1 MKFKTV
7 YKCQSCGQESA
18 KWLGQCPGCGE
29 WNTLAEEVEASGRAK
44 AGERRSLTEFSSG
57 TVKLAE
63 SGCLDEARIKTG
75 LSELDRLLGEGL
87 IRGQMVLLAGAPGIG
102 KSTLM
107 MQIAGALAKD
117 KPLLYVTG
125 EESVA
130 QVGSRAARLKVASD
144 NIYLLSE
151 TDLSKIAE
159 SYRKIKPAFM
169 IIDSIQTVF
178 HPELAGSSG
187 TVGQIRESA
196 SELLRMCKPDGTVLF
211 VLGHVT
217 KDGGLAGPKVLEHI
231 VDTVLYFDTERYS
244 FLRMLRA
251 HKNRFGPTDEL
262 GIFRMTETGLSPV
275 DDASGYFATAS
286 RTADLCGR
294 AYTVAMEGTRPI
306 FTEVQVLVTPTRYP
320 FPQRMATGVDLNR
333 CRILLAAI
341 EKHLGISLESRD
353 VFINLPGG
361 LKVKDPALDLA
372 VCAAVISSAR
382 EIPLPHDAVFIGE
395 TGILGQISQ
404 AAWLSARLKEAGR
417 LGLGSAYIPRPA
429 GGSEL
434 QTGALSLIILE
445 ELEGLMRRIDTFSR
459 KRSSAA
465 D

>member
-7 YKCQSCGQESA
+7 YKCQNCGQASA

-29 WNTLAEEVEASGRAK
+29 WNTMAEEVEATGRDKGAD
-44 AGERRSLTEFSSG
+44 RRALTAFSSE
-57 TVKLAE
+57 TVKLAD
-63 SGCLDEARIKTG
+63 SGRLDHQRVKTG
-75 LSELDRLLGEGL
+75 ISELDRLLGEGL
-87 IRGQMVLLAGAPGIG
+87 IKGQMVLLAGAPGIG

-107 MQIAGALAKD
+107 MQIAGALAKNS
-117 KPLLYVTG
+117 PLLYVTG
-125 EESVA
+125 EESAA
-130 QVGSRAARLKVASD
+130 QVGSRAVRLKVQSD
-144 NIYLLSE
+144 NIYLLAE

-159 SYRKIKPAFM
+159 AYRKIKPGFL

-178 HPELAGSSG
+178 HPELTGSSG

-211 VLGHVT
+211 VLGHIT

-262 GIFRMTETGLSPV
+262 GIFQMTETGLVPV
-275 DDASGYFATAS
+275 DDASGYFASAS
-286 RTADLCGR
+286 KTSDLCGR

-306 FTEVQVLVTPTRYP
+306 FAEVQALVTPTRYP
-320 FPQRMATGVDLNR
+320 FPRRMATGVDLNR
-333 CRILLAAI
+333 CQILLAAI

-361 LKVKDPALDLA
+361 LKVKDPALDMA

-382 EIPLPHDAVFIGE
+382 EIPLPHDAVFMGE

-404 AAWLSARLKEAGR
+404 AAWLSVRVKEAAR
-417 LGLGSAYIPRPA
+417 LGLNTAYIPKPSR
-429 GGSEL
+429 GTEL
-434 QTGALSLIILE
+434 QPGALNLEVLE

-459 KRSSAA
+459 RRSSAA
-465 D
+465 G